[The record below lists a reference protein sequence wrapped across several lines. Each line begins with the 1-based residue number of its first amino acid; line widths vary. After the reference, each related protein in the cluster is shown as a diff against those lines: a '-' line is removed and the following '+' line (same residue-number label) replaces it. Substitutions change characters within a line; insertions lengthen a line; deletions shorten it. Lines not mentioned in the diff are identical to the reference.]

1 MGWVEVKKRVSE
13 ELTAQGLACVERS
26 SNSQS
31 REYESGFGTAEWR
44 MQGRIC
50 KYIDGSRRV
59 QLVKGLQAFENGNS
73 RFKTVF

>member
-1 MGWVEVKKRVSE
+1 MVWVEVKKQVSE

-31 REYESGFGTAEWR
+31 REYESGFGTAERR
-44 MQGRIC
+44 MQGRMC

-59 QLVKGLQAFENGNS
+59 QLVKIRCLTTEVLEGTAGF
-73 RFKTVF
+73 

>member
-1 MGWVEVKKRVSE
+1 M
-13 ELTAQGLACVERS
+13 ERS

-59 QLVKGLQAFENGNS
+59 QLVKIRCLTTEVLAGTAGF
-73 RFKTVF
+73 